1 MTRARTSSPFLGT
14 FVVVEGIDGAGTT
27 TQIERYAAYLRSINR
42 QVHVTR
48 EPCTGPVGT
57 FIRDV
62 LTARQNLLSLPSY
75 DLMALMFAADRLDH
89 VRGEVE
95 PALREGAVVLSDRY
109 DLSSLAYQ
117 SVASDSGLPAHEI
130 VAWIRSLN
138 RFARRPDVTLVVD
151 VSPDVAAKRRQTRG
165 LPEDLYE
172 KEALQAR
179 LAKAYA
185 HAEAL
190 VPGDRV
196 VHVRGDGDIDTVALL
211 VREALAPFVTAPLRV
226 DVEPS

>member
-1 MTRARTSSPFLGT
+1 MTPSGI

-27 TQIERYAAYLRSINR
+27 TQIERYASYLRGLGR
-42 QVHVTR
+42 RVHVTR
-48 EPCTGPVGT
+48 EPSTGPIGA

-62 LTARQNLLSLPSY
+62 MASRTQLPSGPTY
-75 DLMALMFAADRLDH
+75 DLMALLFAADRLDH

-95 PALREGAVVLSDRY
+95 PALVDGAVVLSDRY

-117 SVASDSGLPAHEI
+117 SVSSDARPLAGPPTCSLPAHEI

-151 VSPDVAAKRRQTRG
+151 VAPEIAAKRRRSRG
-165 LPEDLYE
+165 GPEDLYE
-172 KEALQAR
+172 VDALQAR

-185 HAEAL
+185 HAEVL
-190 VPGDRV
+190 VPGDRI
-196 VHVRGDGDIDTVALL
+196 VHVRGDSDVDSVAAL
-211 VREALAPFVTAPLRV
+211 VRDALAPFVER
-226 DVEPS
+226 

>member
-1 MTRARTSSPFLGT
+1 MHKAP
-14 FVVVEGIDGAGTT
+14 FVVIEGIDGAGTT
-27 TQIERYAAYLRSINR
+27 TQIERYAAYLRGINR
-42 QVHVTR
+42 RVHVTR
-48 EPCTGPVGT
+48 EPCTGPVGS

-62 LTARQNLLSLPSY
+62 LTLRRNLLSTPSY

-95 PALREGAVVLSDRY
+95 PALRDGAVVLSDRY

-151 VSPDVAAKRRQTRG
+151 VSPDVAARRRQSRG

-185 HAEAL
+185 HAEVL
-190 VPGDRV
+190 VPDDRV
-196 VHVRGDGDIDTVALL
+196 VHVRGDADIETVAVL
-211 VREALAPFVTAPLRV
+211 VREALAPFV
-226 DVEPS
+226 EPA